1 MSSMREQMEAELA
14 RLQTTMR
21 ELEETNA
28 NLESATEEVTAKNRL
43 VTATVD
49 ATGRLI
55 ELKFHTDGYRS
66 MAPAELSAALI
77 EVIDRAQQK
86 MADRIAKAYDAFT
99 PEGIDTAATMRGEM
113 NIEQTLRVMGVSLDD
128 FK

>member
-1 MSSMREQMEAELA
+1 MREQMETDLA

-21 ELEETNA
+21 ELEDASA

-49 ATGRLI
+49 ATGRLT

-66 MAPAELSAALI
+66 MAPAELSSALV
-77 EVIDRAQQK
+77 EVIDRAQRQ
-86 MADRIAKAYDAFT
+86 MAERVAGVYDSFA
-99 PEGIDTAATMRGEM
+99 PEGIDTAAVMRGEVDV
-113 NIEQTLRVMGVSLDD
+113 EQTLRAMGVSLDD
-128 FK
+128 FR